1 MYINYFDLN
10 NIKLLLV
17 IFLFMVDCN
26 FNSQSLVLADNRKSQ
41 YQIIVASDAD
51 KNEIFAATEFQRYF
65 ENISGIKL
73 DITKKKKLEG
83 KFSIFIGNNKR
94 FNREIENDGVI
105 IQTNEA
111 NLIISGGRGRGLLFG
126 VYSFFENYLD
136 CKFFAL
142 DEIKI
147 PKKNIVNISPID
159 YQYSPYFS
167 FRSYY
172 SQENSNKTY
181 ADFHKENYFFEN
193 RLYPAH
199 SLAWLLPA
207 EKYFQAHP
215 EYFAFIDGKRNPS
228 QICFSSGGALQ
239 ELIKVLNHEI
249 AATPNEVWS
258 VSHLDSPNYCH
269 CSLCESRYKKGNGF
283 SETLIPF
290 VNKVARAFP
299 NKTIST
305 LAYNQSLYPSML
317 EKPEKNVEIMFCFTN
332 VDRRYAVNSD
342 KNKEAKK
349 FIAALQDWRKQT
361 DNIFIWDY
369 NVNYFHSLF
378 PFPNLKTFK
387 QNIVY
392 FKNIV
397 AKKIFLEGIGPQQGE
412 FSELKSYIA
421 SKLLW
426 NPDVDADLLMNDF
439 LMNYYGNAWKDIKE
453 YIQTLEL
460 NAEKYNTPL
469 DVYANPILYKDGYLN
484 NQNIALYKNILN
496 RALNKVISNIKY
508 SNRIKKEMLSIEYA
522 ELEIYS
528 NTVAEHTE
536 KRSKDKFNN
545 KLDSF
550 KEEAKKLNI
559 TYLRNAE
566 FTVDEFIKQKSR

>member
-1 MYINYFDLN
+1 MAN
-10 NIKLLLV
+10 
-17 IFLFMVDCN
+17 CN
-26 FNSQSLVLADNRKSQ
+26 FNSQTLVLANNGKSQ
-41 YQIIVASDAD
+41 YQIVVALDAD

-73 DITKKKKLEG
+73 DIAKKNKMEG
-83 KFSIFIGNNKR
+83 KLSIFVGNNKR
-94 FNREIENDGVI
+94 FKSLGEIVNDGVVI
-105 IQTNEA
+105 KTDEAA
-111 NLIISGGRGRGLLFG
+111 NLVISGGKGRGLPFG
-126 VYSFFENYLD
+126 VYTFFENYLD
-136 CKFFAL
+136 CRFFAL

-147 PKKNIVNISPID
+147 PKKTNISIPKLN
-159 YQYSPYFS
+159 YTYSPPFS

-172 SQENSNKTY
+172 SLENSNKSY

-207 EKYFQAHP
+207 EKYFKTHP
-215 EYFAFIDGKRNPS
+215 EYFALIDGKRNPS
-228 QICFSSGGALQ
+228 QICFSSQGAFE
-239 ELIKVLNHEI
+239 ELVKVLNREI

-258 VSHLDSPNYCH
+258 VSTLDSPNYCH
-269 CSLCESRYKKGNGF
+269 CNLCESKYRKGSGF

-299 NKTIST
+299 NKIIST
-305 LAYNQSLYPSML
+305 LAYNQSLLPSIL

-332 VDRRYAVNSD
+332 VDRRYAIDSD

-349 FIAALQDWRKQT
+349 FISALQDWRKQT

-387 QNIVY
+387 YNILY
-392 FKNIV
+392 FKNIG
-397 AKKIFLEGIGPQQGE
+397 AKKVFLEGIGPQQGE

-421 SKLLW
+421 SELLW
-426 NPDVDADLLMNDF
+426 NPNADTDLLMNDF
-439 LMNYYGNAWKDIKE
+439 LINYYGDAWQDIKE

-460 NAEKYNTPL
+460 NAEKYSTPL
-469 DVYANPILYKDGYLN
+469 DVYANPIVYKDGYLN
-484 NQNIALYKNILN
+484 NQNITIYKNILN
-496 RALNKVISNIKY
+496 RALNKVKSNIKY
-508 SNRIKKEMLSIEYA
+508 SNRIKKEILSIEYA

-528 NTVAEHTE
+528 NAVNQSAG
-536 KRSKDKFNN
+536 KSSIGKDKFNN
-545 KLDSF
+545 KLNSF
-550 KEEAKKLNI
+550 KETAKKLNI

-566 FTVDEFIKQKSR
+566 LTVDEFVKQKNR